1 MFKLFLDEVVLP
13 CTVLIAAFL
22 FLLVDDKGGTAFYGG
37 MLCSMITPIVMTVLF
52 FVRRSTKND
61 GREG

>member
-1 MFKLFLDEVVLP
+1 MLKLFLDEVVLP

-37 MLCSMITPIVMTVLF
+37 MLCSMITPVVMASLF
-52 FVRRSTKND
+52 FIRRSSKND
-61 GREG
+61 RREG

>member
-1 MFKLFLDEVVLP
+1 MLKLFLDEVVLP

-37 MLCSMITPIVMTVLF
+37 MLCSMITPIVMTALF

-61 GREG
+61 GRES

>member
-13 CTVLIAAFL
+13 CTVLISAFL
-22 FLLVDDKGGTAFYGG
+22 LLLVDDKGGTAFYGG
-37 MLCSMITPIVMTVLF
+37 MLCSMITPVVMTSLF
-52 FVRRSTKND
+52 FVRRTTKND